1 MQDGMRSDWPWICV
15 GVKTGRVSKDGT
27 SYIHNLLFISNLYIN
42 NKGLA
47 CVSYWRFLRR
57 WIAKL
62 RTKHGYVG
70 RCGER
75 LNDGRK

>member
-1 MQDGMRSDWPWICV
+1 MKLVMQDGMRSDWPWICV
-15 GVKTGRVSKDGT
+15 GC
-27 SYIHNLLFISNLYIN
+27 SNRQ
-42 NKGLA
+42 GLA